1 MQKEDANMQ
10 VVRSGLLT
18 QMSGSIGVGSVS
30 MGALRERLNGYGA
43 RAKQTFQFSAPFP
56 SQSTYMYR

>member
-1 MQKEDANMQ
+1 MQ
-10 VVRSGLLT
+10 VVRSGRWT